1 MEATEMSINRWMN
14 KEVMVHTH
22 NGILLSYKKEHIRV
36 NSDEVDDPRAYVI
49 QSEVNQKEKNKYC
62 ILILAERMKRQSQS
76 KNNT

>member
-1 MEATEMSINRWMN
+1 MEATEMSINRWMK